1 MQKIQTDWPLCEGR
15 SFRTNRLSLDS
26 LGWPLSSKSSDF
38 VVQSGDNICKA
49 SHPFGL
55 PLPLGS
61 FILWAY
67 WCPKSHYPRVRLDPS
82 TIPHPQWNFFSPR
95 RIASPC
101 FTITWEIG
109 PMKSRRLDYQQFGS
123 PQGTAF
129 LNAQE
134 IACTSAESFAGSVAY
149 HVWNGQGVQE
159 ELPFWW
165 KAGMGKK
172 GGWPGEPLWGWR
184 YGWWNRLVFL
194 WKQSFFVSNFMER
207 VCCINFC
214 NEFANI
220 FIHSWMSLWRFSFY
234 RCKNISG
241 SGELAFPFSCAF
253 LKWVCQY
260 SDTRKC

>member
-1 MQKIQTDWPLCEGR
+1 MPKEPLSKGAAGPFHHSPPTMELL
-15 SFRTNRLSLDS
+15 FTAANRLAVLYHH
-26 LGWPLSSKSSDF
+26 LGDR
-38 VVQSGDNICKA
+38 
-49 SHPFGL
+49 SHE
-55 PLPLGS
+55 
-61 FILWAY
+61 
-67 WCPKSHYPRVRLDPS
+67 
-82 TIPHPQWNFFSPR
+82 
-95 RIASPC
+95 IAPC
-101 FTITWEIG
+101 
-109 PMKSRRLDYQQFGS
+109 LDYQQFGS

-149 HVWNGQGVQE
+149 HVKNGQGVQE